1 MDSWGYWQNRGNL
14 QIIWAQIGHSKKGKR
29 GGVDCYL
36 SLTNFNPLRFV
47 QISSD
52 MSSWMTA
59 SRSWTL
65 FLAEFWV
72 PYFEISQFV
81 DVASWD
87 PFTSKHLR
95 FAVNG
100 SVISCWELRW
110 TEALWSKQTN
120 RDGFHIFVGSSA
132 VHGKILLESSASW
145 IPGVLG

>member
-1 MDSWGYWQNRGNL
+1 MSSN
-14 QIIWAQIGHSKKGKR
+14 GHSKKGKR

-36 SLTNFNPLRFV
+36 PLTNFNPLRFV

-95 FAVNG
+95 CVVNG

-110 TEALWSKQTN
+110 NEALWPKQTN
-120 RDGFHIFVGSSA
+120 RDFEYSLGQCHFASLTLKVTFLSVINLF
-132 VHGKILLESSASW
+132 KIYLEKLFNMFQPSK
-145 IPGVLG
+145 I